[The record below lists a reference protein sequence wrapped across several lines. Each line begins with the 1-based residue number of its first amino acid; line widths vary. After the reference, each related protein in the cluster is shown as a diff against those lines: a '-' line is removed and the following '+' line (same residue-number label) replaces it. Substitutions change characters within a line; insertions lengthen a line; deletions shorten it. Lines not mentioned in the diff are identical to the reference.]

1 MAPQT
6 AAPSSLEVRRVIRA
20 PRKRVFEAWTK
31 PEELKRW
38 HAPGPLTVSL
48 AELDVRTG
56 GSYRIH
62 MREPDGR
69 EHRVSGVYR
78 LVDPPKRLV
87 YTWAWEGEH
96 PVKDS
101 VVTIDFIERGDTTEV
116 VLRHEGFPAGD
127 ERDNHEKGWTAILD
141 KLEAEFS
148 GRK

>member
-20 PRKRVFEAWTK
+20 PRKRFFEAWTK

-48 AELDVRTG
+48 AEMDVRTG

-69 EHRVSGVYR
+69 EPGVANEPR
-78 LVDPPKRLV
+78 AIRQ
-87 YTWAWEGEH
+87 
-96 PVKDS
+96 S
-101 VVTIDFIERGDTTEV
+101 ERGDGRV
-116 VLRHEGFPAGD
+116 VQRAF
-127 ERDNHEKGWTAILD
+127 
-141 KLEAEFS
+141 
-148 GRK
+148 